1 MRYLRSIS
9 ELVSKGWR
17 FLLDR
22 DYRWQVRAR
31 RGSFDDMQDEE
42 YLRCMWRAVMGYE
55 LNLVHPGTFN
65 EKLQWLKLHDRRPEY
80 TMMVDKY
87 RVREYIQEKLGE
99 EYLIPL
105 LGVWDDPEDIDFEA
119 LPEQFVLKCNHNSGL
134 GMCICTEKSRLNV
147 GSVKEALCKG
157 MAQDYYLTGREWPYK
172 NVPRKIVAEK
182 YMADE
187 SGIELKDYKI
197 FCFNGEPKLIQVD
210 FDRFKGHKR
219 NLYSLDWQYIRGE
232 IEYPSDPNH
241 QIARPICLEEM
252 LDAARILSKDIPH
265 VRTDFYCINGQVYF
279 GELTFYHGSGCE
291 HMKPVELGKENGD
304 WLILP
309 EVVS

>member
-1 MRYLRSIS
+1 MSYLHSLGEFID
-9 ELVSKGWR
+9 KGRR
-17 FLLDR
+17 FLLDKG
-22 DYRWQVRAR
+22 YRWQVRAA
-31 RGSFDDMQDEE
+31 RGAFDEMSDEE
-42 YLRCMWRAVMGYE
+42 YLQGLWRAVMGEKLE
-55 LNLVHPGTFN
+55 LDHPRTFN

-87 RVREYIQEKLGE
+87 RVRDFVREKLGE

-105 LGVWDDPEDIDFEA
+105 LGVWDVPEDIDFTA
-119 LPEQFVLKCNHNSGL
+119 LPNQFVLKCNHNSGL
-134 GMCICTEKSRLNV
+134 GMCICTDKSKLDINR
-147 GSVKEALCKG
+147 VKTDLHKG
-157 MAQDYYLTGREWPYK
+157 LAQDYYLTGREWSYK

-182 YMADE
+182 YMVDE

-219 NLYSLDWQYIRGE
+219 NLYSLDWQYIEGE
-232 IEYPSDPNH
+232 IEFPTDPEH
-241 QIARPICLEEM
+241 QIARPDCLEQM
-252 LDAARILSKDIPH
+252 LDAARILSRGIPH
-265 VRTDFYCINGQVYF
+265 VRTDFYCIKGQVYF

-291 HMKPVELGKENGD
+291 HMRPMELGRKMGD

-309 EVVS
+309 KSIS